1 MAALCLDDAEHQ
13 ELTRELTRALQ
24 PRLANP
30 PAPGGKRRILGY
42 VLLPGPSRPSSAPP
56 AGRPG
61 LLA

>member
-1 MAALCLDDAEHQ
+1 MAAPCLDDAEHQ

-42 VLLPGPSRPSSAPP
+42 VLLPGTEP
-56 AGRPG
+56 AE
-61 LLA
+61 